1 MESCWILQSVLI
13 VVNQKIKTMKTI
25 DKENLKKKLDQ
36 NAITLI
42 EVLSKE
48 SYEKEHIKGAVN
60 IPLEEIGHE
69 AKQRFNKDE
78 PIAVYCSNFDCGASP
93 AAVKKLEDMGFSN
106 VYDYQGG
113 KKDWKDAGLPMA

>member
-1 MESCWILQSVLI
+1 VLI
-13 VVNQKIKTMKTI
+13 VVNQKFKAMKTI

-42 EVLSKE
+42 EVLSNE

-60 IPLEEIGHE
+60 IPLEEIGRK
-69 AKQRFNKDE
+69 AKARFNKDE

-93 AAVKKLEDMGFSN
+93 AAAKKLIEMGFEN

-113 KKDWKDAGLPMA
+113 KQDWKDAGLPMA